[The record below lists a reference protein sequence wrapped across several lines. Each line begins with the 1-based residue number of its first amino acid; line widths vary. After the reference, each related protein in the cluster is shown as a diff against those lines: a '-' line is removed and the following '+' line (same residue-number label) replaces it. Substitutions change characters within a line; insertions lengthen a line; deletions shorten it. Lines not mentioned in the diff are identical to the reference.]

1 MSAVWC
7 GESLCLCRVTCR
19 AVLCWLG
26 MRSPSQ
32 LPPPPLLSPALN
44 TRTVNTHHIMLTAVT
59 HSYVDIRHSC
69 PGNVHRVHCVTAE
82 LFTTKYL
89 LSTHHDTATANY
101 SNPNVS
107 VHTVPTP
114 NARKLKSHEKSKL
127 ICFAE

>member
-19 AVLCWLG
+19 AVLARDEITL
-26 MRSPSQ
+26 PA
-32 LPPPPLLSPALN
+32 PPPPLLSPALN

-89 LSTHHDTATANY
+89 PSTHHDTTQPQQMLTY
-101 SNPNVS
+101 YM
-107 VHTVPTP
+107 
-114 NARKLKSHEKSKL
+114 
-127 ICFAE
+127 